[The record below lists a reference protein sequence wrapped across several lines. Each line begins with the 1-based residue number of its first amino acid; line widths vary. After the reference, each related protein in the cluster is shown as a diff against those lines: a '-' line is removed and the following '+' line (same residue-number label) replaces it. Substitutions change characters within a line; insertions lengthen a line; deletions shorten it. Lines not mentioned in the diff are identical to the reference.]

1 MKDKKDLADKI
12 EKLEGELSKTSS
24 SSEKAQ
30 IYCLLSDLCREISA
44 DKAIEYAQ
52 AGLGFATDA
61 ESLILLAKNYTALGI
76 AFSLKSNYTEAL
88 EAYEKMFEIAKQLGE
103 QDFMARY
110 YNNSG
115 IVYSQTGDHDK
126 AAEAFHKALEIN
138 EESGDQQLIASNLN
152 NLADIYQRQGAF
164 EKAIEYYE
172 KSIEIKKNLGD
183 FNGLATSFNGLAG
196 IYKHLLEVEK
206 SEENYL
212 KALNLFEQADNQSGK
227 ATVLANLGTLKKA
240 RKDFD
245 GAKAAM
251 LQAMDI
257 LKQAGNTWGVSASM
271 INLATLELERG
282 EFQAARDLAE
292 EGLDIAK
299 EIGAQSIV
307 KSAYSTL
314 SHAHERL
321 GNFQEALEY
330 FKLHKEISDHI
341 FDLNKTRQIE
351 RLETK
356 YIIEKNEREKEIYR
370 KASITDTLT
379 GLLNRPGIM
388 EQIEY
393 AERTRHKDGS
403 RFSIVICDI
412 DHFKQFNDRY
422 GHACGDAI
430 LKAVADS
437 LNKGFREYG
446 IVGRWGGEEFLAIL
460 PEADD
465 AEAVLVADKTRIL
478 IAESQPEYNGACHSV
493 TASFGVAYMGEVMT
507 AEECILRADE
517 ALYRAKESGRNR
529 VETA

>member
-1 MKDKKDLADKI
+1 MELA
-12 EKLEGELSKTSS
+12 KTSS
-24 SSEKAQ
+24 PSDKAQ
-30 IYCLLSDLCREISA
+30 IYCLLSDISKEISA
-44 DKAIEYAQ
+44 DKSIEYAQ
-52 AGLGFATDA
+52 AGVKCATKA
-61 ESLILLAKNYTALGI
+61 ESIILLVKNYSALGI
-76 AFSLKSNYTEAL
+76 AFSLKSSYTEAL
-88 EAYEKMFEIAKQLGE
+88 EAYGKMFEIAKRLGE
-103 QDFMARY
+103 QDFIARY
-110 YNNSG
+110 YNNIG
-115 IVYSQTGDHDK
+115 IVYSQTDDHDK

-138 EESGDQQLIASNLN
+138 EESGNNQLIATNLN

-164 EKAIEYYE
+164 EKAIEYYG
-172 KSIEIKKNLGD
+172 KSIEIKKGLGD

-196 IYKHLLEVEK
+196 IYKLLEDIEK
-206 SEENYL
+206 SEDNYL
-212 KALNLFEQADNQSGK
+212 KALKLFEKAGNQSGK
-227 ATVLANLGTLKKA
+227 ATVLANLGTLKKSQ
-240 RKDFD
+240 KDFE

-257 LKQAGNTWGVSASM
+257 LKQTGNTWGVSASM

-292 EGLDIAK
+292 EGLNIAK
-299 EIGAQSIV
+299 DIGAQSIA

-314 SHAHERL
+314 SHAHEKL
-321 GNFQEALEY
+321 GNFPEALEY
-330 FKLHKEISDHI
+330 FKRHKEISDHI

-388 EQIEY
+388 EQIEC
-393 AERTRHKDGS
+393 AERTLHKDGS
-403 RFSIVICDI
+403 RFSIIICDI
-412 DHFKQFNDRY
+412 DHFKLFNDKF

-430 LKAVADS
+430 LKAIAGL
-437 LNKGFREYG
+437 LNKGFSEGG

-460 PEADD
+460 PELDNAG
-465 AEAVLVADKTRIL
+465 AALIADKTRIL
-478 IAESQPEYNGACHSV
+478 IAESQPEYNGVCHSV
-493 TASFGVAYMGEVMT
+493 TASFGVAAVGEGMT
-507 AEECILRADE
+507 AEECILLADE